1 MISERQVAA
10 ICHEAN
16 RRYCVALGDTSQPE
30 WEEAPD
36 WQKNSAIEGVKFV
49 LDNPDAPVSA
59 SHDSWLAVKEA
70 EGWKYGAVKDP
81 EKKEHPCYV
90 PYEELPEEQK
100 MKDHLFKGVVESLR
114 SFTHRLPDSVAAT
127 G

>member
-16 RRYCVALGDTSQPE
+16 RRYCTSIGDDSQPE

-36 WQKNSAIEGVKFV
+36 WQKDSAVAGVEFV
-49 LDNPDAPVSA
+49 LDNPDAPPSA
-59 SHDSWLAVKEA
+59 SHESWLAVKEA
-70 EGWKYGAVKDP
+70 DGWKYGEVKDP

-90 PYEELPEEQK
+90 PYEQLPEEQK
-100 MKDHLFKGVVESLR
+100 AKDHLFKAIVEALKP
-114 SFTHRLPDSVAAT
+114 FTFRIHRGTAAR
-127 G
+127 